1 MSEETRLD
9 RIESKLDRVGEAI
22 VDLARMEER
31 LITLFK
37 RMDRYDDAQ
46 SKASERIDTL
56 ESKAQRTGL
65 TVAVV
70 ERVFWIVVTAAL
82 AMYIRANM

>member
-1 MSEETRLD
+1 M
-9 RIESKLDRVGEAI
+9 
-22 VDLARMEER
+22 ARMEER

-37 RMDRYDDAQ
+37 RMDRYDDEQ

-65 TVAVV
+65 TVAAV
-70 ERVFWIVVTAAL
+70 ERVFWIAVTAAL

>member
-9 RIESKLDRVGEAI
+9 RIETKLDKVGEAI

-37 RMDRYDDAQ
+37 RMDRYDDEQ

-70 ERVFWIVVTAAL
+70 ERVFWIAVTAVL
-82 AMYIRANM
+82 AMYIRTNM

>member
-9 RIESKLDRVGEAI
+9 RIETKLDKVGEAI

-37 RMDRYDDAQ
+37 RMDRYDDEQ
-46 SKASERIDTL
+46 SRASERIDTL

-70 ERVFWIVVTAAL
+70 ERVFWIAVTAVL
-82 AMYIRANM
+82 AMYIRTNM

>member
-9 RIESKLDRVGEAI
+9 RIETKLDKVGEAI

-37 RMDRYDDAQ
+37 RMDRYDDEQ

>member
-1 MSEETRLD
+1 MCEETRLD

-37 RMDRYDDAQ
+37 RMDRYDDEQ

-70 ERVFWIVVTAAL
+70 ERVFWIAVTAAL

>member
-37 RMDRYDDAQ
+37 RMDRYDDEQ

-70 ERVFWIVVTAAL
+70 ERVFWIAVTAAL